1 MGTCRVQ
8 VFQVTD
14 SSFFSK
20 DPVKSK
26 AVCPDSSRKE
36 LIQFTPVHIDWFR
49 CRIMYTFTVR
59 DRRDIHLKAFL
70 LSLITLHFPKSNI
83 PYSLIPWLYVDYHNN
98 KHQLNGCRLQSV
110 KTTCQCQHDHKESY
124 SNASKVLQWT
134 TVCVFPCVCSTV
146 HCVFFSVCVDCP
158 AELTVTSLTDWI
170 EAQQRIIQDT

>member
-14 SSFFSK
+14 SSCFSK

-146 HCVFFSVCVDCP
+146 HCVFFSVCV
-158 AELTVTSLTDWI
+158 LI
-170 EAQQRIIQDT
+170 AQRS